1 MTARIVVTA
10 EAEQQART
18 IDTWWRQERPA
29 APGLFTE
36 ELAAAFALLGD
47 APEAGRRYPHPT
59 VSDVRRIL
67 LRSTRYHV
75 YYRLQENDVVVLA
88 VWSGVRG
95 SGPELK

>member
-1 MTARIVVTA
+1 MTVRILVA
-10 EAEQQART
+10 PEADDQAQK
-18 IDTWWRQERPA
+18 IDTWWRRERPA
-29 APGLFTE
+29 APGLFIE
-36 ELAAAFALLGD
+36 ELAAAFALLTD

-59 VSDVRRIL
+59 VPDVRRIL

-75 YYRLQENDVVVLA
+75 YYRFYEDEVVVLA

>member
-1 MTARIVVTA
+1 MTARIVVTP
-10 EAEQQART
+10 EAEYHART
-18 IDTWWRQERPA
+18 IDLWWRQERPA
-29 APGLFTE
+29 APSLFTE

-67 LRSTRYHV
+67 LRSTRFHV
-75 YYRLQENDVVVLA
+75 YYRLHENEVIVLA

-95 SGPELK
+95 VGPELR

>member
-1 MTARIVVTA
+1 MTVRIVVTP
-10 EAEQQART
+10 EAEEQARA
-18 IDTWWRQERPA
+18 IDTWWRKERPA

-47 APEAGRRYPHPT
+47 APEAGRRYPHST

-67 LRSTRYHV
+67 LRSSRYHV
-75 YYRLQENDVVVLA
+75 YYRLLENEVVVLA

-95 SGPELK
+95 AGPELR

>member
-1 MTARIVVTA
+1 MTARIVVTG

-75 YYRLQENDVVVLA
+75 YRLQENDVIVLA

-95 SGPELK
+95 SGPELE

>member
-1 MTARIVVTA
+1 MTVRIVVTP
-10 EAEQQART
+10 EAEEQART
-18 IDTWWRQERPA
+18 IDSWWRNERPA

-36 ELAAAFALLGD
+36 ELAAAFALLGE

-67 LRSTRYHV
+67 LRSSRYHV
-75 YYRLQENDVVVLA
+75 YYRLNENDVVILA

-95 SGPELK
+95 VGPELR